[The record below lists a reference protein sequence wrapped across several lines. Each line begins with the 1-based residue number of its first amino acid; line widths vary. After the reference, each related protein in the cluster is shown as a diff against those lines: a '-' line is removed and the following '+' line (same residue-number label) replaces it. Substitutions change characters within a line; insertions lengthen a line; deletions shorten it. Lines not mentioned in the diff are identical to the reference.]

1 MLLIMSIL
9 VAIPMMFKSELQQMA
24 LDEANKTINAEV
36 TLGDFDL
43 SLIPDFPRLT
53 VEITELAVHGTD
65 DFSEVTLFEA
75 NSITTSLDVM
85 KLYNGEVEIIEI
97 GMSGVNVHVKV
108 LENGA
113 ANYDITFPE
122 DSTTAVT
129 NEIPM
134 ETTERE
140 EVEEAA
146 EFKMK
151 LQRYF
156 IHDFNLIY
164 DDHQGD
170 MYFEM
175 VDLDHE
181 GKGDFT
187 LTEFILE
194 TSTQIEAISFKMEG
208 DELLKKAKLNSEINL
223 AMDMDNMRFQLDTT
237 FIQLNALMLTL
248 DGWLAMPGDSIDMDL
263 KMASKNN
270 SFKELF
276 SLIPNAYTADYQ
288 DVKVNGSMSFS
299 ADFKGV
305 YYEQLMPAF
314 IIELMVKNGSV
325 QYPDLP
331 ATAENIGIEL
341 HVNSPTADMGRMEV
355 NLNKAHLELADNFF
369 DLSLLVKKTGTN
381 PTMTGNFKM
390 DFDLASIPKMMPVER
405 GEVYTGKLKT
415 DLNFKVDMNSLDT
428 EQFDQVEANGLFEAW
443 NISYDDGTGGIPMDM
458 QHVAMQFDMNTVD
471 LIAFDARVGKSDIH
485 ATGKLENF
493 IPWYMKE
500 ETIYGLVDFSS
511 SYFDAD
517 EWMEDEPEVE
527 MQEPET
533 AKQEVTPESSI
544 SLDAEVVDTTSAD
557 TYEIPTNMY
566 FKMNSDMKRIAYD
579 SMDIQNLTG
588 SIIIEKGQ
596 VIFEGV
602 NINMFEGNASMDG
615 VFDPTTHPLNPTFD
629 FKMGIKDW
637 AIAPMANTYNTVEK
651 LAPILKT
658 ASGTF
663 STFMDIHGVLDQN
676 LDPIMEKINFSGI
689 TQTKNVAIKGAN
701 LEKLNTLT
709 KTKNFNPLKAD
720 DLKIS
725 YSCAN
730 GVLELAPFEVKLGS
744 QTAQIS
750 GFTTLDQDI
759 NYLIDTK
766 IKTSEMGSGADAIVG
781 QVNSLLKSNGV
792 DSELPDVIPVTISV
806 TGKMDDPK
814 FKPVFGKGEQAAAA
828 KEQVKEIIKD
838 QIKEVKKDLKKELQ
852 AEADAIMKEAKNQ
865 QADVMAEAEKQAANL
880 NKEAKKLGQ
889 QLKTASNKQGKD
901 LVKQASN
908 PLAKMAAQK
917 GAEQMNKEADKKAKQ
932 LVVEADKQGQKLTA
946 EAKKKSD
953 KILLDAQKRAA
964 NKIKGI

>member
-1 MLLIMSIL
+1 
-9 VAIPMMFKSELQQMA
+9 
-24 LDEANKTINAEV
+24 
-36 TLGDFDL
+36 
-43 SLIPDFPRLT
+43 
-53 VEITELAVHGTD
+53 
-65 DFSEVTLFEA
+65 
-75 NSITTSLDVM
+75 
-85 KLYNGEVEIIEI
+85 
-97 GMSGVNVHVKV
+97 
-108 LENGA
+108 
-113 ANYDITFPE
+113 
-122 DSTTAVT
+122 
-129 NEIPM
+129 
-134 ETTERE
+134 
-140 EVEEAA
+140 
-146 EFKMK
+146 
-151 LQRYF
+151 
-156 IHDFNLIY
+156 
-164 DDHQGD
+164 
-170 MYFEM
+170 
-175 VDLDHE
+175 
-181 GKGDFT
+181 
-187 LTEFILE
+187 
-194 TSTQIEAISFKMEG
+194 
-208 DELLKKAKLNSEINL
+208 
-223 AMDMDNMRFQLDTT
+223 
-237 FIQLNALMLTL
+237 
-248 DGWLAMPGDSIDMDL
+248 
-263 KMASKNN
+263 
-270 SFKELF
+270 
-276 SLIPNAYTADYQ
+276 
-288 DVKVNGSMSFS
+288 
-299 ADFKGV
+299 
-305 YYEQLMPAF
+305 
-314 IIELMVKNGSV
+314 
-325 QYPDLP
+325 
-331 ATAENIGIEL
+331 
-341 HVNSPTADMGRMEV
+341 
-355 NLNKAHLELADNFF
+355 
-369 DLSLLVKKTGTN
+369 
-381 PTMTGNFKM
+381 
-390 DFDLASIPKMMPVER
+390 
-405 GEVYTGKLKT
+405 
-415 DLNFKVDMNSLDT
+415 
-428 EQFDQVEANGLFEAW
+428 
-443 NISYDDGTGGIPMDM
+443 
-458 QHVAMQFDMNTVD
+458 
-471 LIAFDARVGKSDIH
+471 
-485 ATGKLENF
+485 
-493 IPWYMKE
+493 
-500 ETIYGLVDFSS
+500 
-511 SYFDAD
+511 
-517 EWMEDEPEVE
+517 
-527 MQEPET
+527 
-533 AKQEVTPESSI
+533 
-544 SLDAEVVDTTSAD
+544 
-557 TYEIPTNMY
+557 
-566 FKMNSDMKRIAYD
+566 
-579 SMDIQNLTG
+579 
-588 SIIIEKGQ
+588 
-596 VIFEGV
+596 
-602 NINMFEGNASMDG
+602 MFEGNASMDG

-828 KEQVKEIIKD
+828 KEQIKEIIKD